1 MKNSTTS
8 TQNASSSKNA
18 SSMADLMSR
27 MGGSIKP
34 LQKGDIVEG
43 IIKKLT
49 PKEILLDIG
58 AKGDALVIEYDKQ
71 NLENLLSL
79 LKVGDK
85 VKASVISVESEEGF
99 PVVSLRRMLDDM
111 VFSKFDDINKNSS
124 LIEVSVLE
132 STRGGYF
139 VETDQGVKGF
149 LPNSQVAVDEDIT
162 GTKIE
167 AKIIEFDR
175 AKKRVIFSQ
184 KAAVYVSD
192 PKVITKYIKPL
203 DKVDAKIISVTPY
216 GIYAT
221 ILPSPDVVIEG
232 FIHISEVSYD
242 RVENLMSLFKKND
255 TVKAQVI
262 DIDSEN
268 RRVNLSI
275 KRLSED
281 LFTGVKEKYKKDQ
294 KVTGKVTDVKS
305 RGVSVEIEKGING
318 LIPTNKI
325 PSGKEYK
332 AGEEVTCEVSD
343 YDDKRR
349 IILLT
354 PVLTAVPIGYR

>member
-1 MKNSTTS
+1 MKKSTTS

-27 MGGSIKP
+27 MGGTIKP

-43 IIKKLT
+43 TIKKLT

-79 LKVGDK
+79 LKEGDT

-124 LIEVSVLE
+124 LIEISVLE

-139 VETDQGVKGF
+139 VETDRGIKGF
-149 LPNSQVAVDEDIT
+149 LPNSQVVTDDDIS

-184 KAAVYVSD
+184 KAAIYASD
-192 PKVITKYIKPL
+192 PKVIEKYLKPH
-203 DKVDAKIISVTPY
+203 DKIEVKVISVTPY
-216 GIYAT
+216 GLYVT
-221 ILPSPDVVIEG
+221 VMPSPDVVIEG
-232 FIHISEVSYD
+232 FIHISEISYD
-242 RVENLMSLFKKND
+242 RVENLMAMYKKDDNI
-255 TVKAQVI
+255 TAQVI
-262 DIDSEN
+262 DIDREN
-268 RRVNLSI
+268 RRVNLSV

-281 LFTGVKEKYKKDQ
+281 LFTSTKQKYTKEQ
-294 KVTGKVTDVKS
+294 KIKGKVTEIKT
-305 RGVSVEIEKGING
+305 RGVLLEIEKGVTG
-318 LIPTNKI
+318 LIPTGKI
-325 PSGKEYK
+325 PSGTEYK
-332 AGEEVTCEVSD
+332 IGEEVSCEVSD

-349 IILLT
+349 VILLT
-354 PVLTAVPIGYR
+354 PVLTAVPVGYR